1 MAPPKSG
8 YRPPIIGSFE
18 DIGKDI
24 VWETASV
31 PKDIAGKIIESL
43 GGGSSGKKQQTTQT
57 VTPVGEG
64 QKEDGPLGTFNA
76 TNDEQTKRVIAR
88 AALEQLAGKHQ
99 AETSDTVHQEQQKEE
114 MMKKEQQKQAAKV
127 QSMELPRMTSKK
139 RRGDLYG
146 VKGKQSTE
154 LSKNVRQD

>member
-1 MAPPKSG
+1 MAGVAKQ
-8 YRPPIIGSFE
+8 IIGSFE

-24 VWETASV
+24 ARETVNV

-43 GGGSSGKKQQTTQT
+43 GGGSSGKKQKTTQT
-57 VTPVGEG
+57 VPIVGEG
-64 QKEDGPLGTFNA
+64 QKQDGPLGTFNA
-76 TNDEQTKRVIAR
+76 TKDEQTKRVIAR

-99 AETSDTVHQEQQKEE
+99 TEAPDSIHEQQQKEE
-114 MMKKEQQKQAAKV
+114 VMKKEQQKQVAKV

>member
-8 YRPPIIGSFE
+8 YRPPIIDSFE

-24 VWETASV
+24 ARETVNV

-43 GGGSSGKKQQTTQT
+43 GGGSSGKKQKTQT
-57 VTPVGEG
+57 VPIVGEG
-64 QKEDGPLGTFNA
+64 QKQDGPLGTFNA
-76 TNDEQTKRVIAR
+76 TKDEQTKRVIAR

-99 AETSDTVHQEQQKEE
+99 TEAPDSIHEQQQKEE
-114 MMKKEQQKQAAKV
+114 VMKKEQQKQVAKV